1 MKRRV
6 TVRGLLKLM
15 GDIGEL
21 ILPLDKTAPYRLFH
35 GGMPIKGIEDYFP
48 SVVRLAAD
56 RLERK
61 GLVKIDKGENGWVVR
76 ISDKGKTQIL
86 KYQLG
91 ELKPKSGKWDGKW
104 RLVFFDVVESEKR
117 KRDLL
122 RRYLVKL
129 GMERMQESVF
139 ISPFDV
145 VDEVKYLR
153 EVLEIP
159 QGVKMG
165 VLEWIENAEELKQ
178 IFGL

>member
-1 MKRRV
+1 MKRRI

-15 GDIGEL
+15 GDVGEFV
-21 ILPLDKTAPYRLFH
+21 LPLDKMAPYRRFH
-35 GGMPIKGIEDYFP
+35 GDMPIKGVDDYFP
-48 SVVRLAAD
+48 SVVRHVAD
-56 RLERK
+56 RLERR
-61 GLVKIDKGENGWVVR
+61 GLVKVEKSETRWVVK
-76 ISDKGKTQIL
+76 IADKGKTRML
-86 KYQLG
+86 KYQLE
-91 ELKPKSGKWDGKW
+91 ELEPKSGKWDGKW
-104 RLVFFDVVESEKR
+104 RLVFFDVTEQDKR

-139 ISPFDV
+139 VSPFDV

-159 QGVKMG
+159 HGVKMG
-165 VLEWIENAEELKQ
+165 VLEWIENDEELKE